1 MTQRLLQDSAR
12 WLRVENWLPY
22 DWPVYAA
29 FLPALLTLAGI
40 AFTVAI
46 TTSWPD
52 RTFAQAVAVTAMR
65 GDVDDYVQG
74 LIKLGIAKLPSP
86 AE

>member
-1 MTQRLLQDSAR
+1 MTQLLLQDSAP
-12 WLRVENWLPY
+12 WLRVGNWLPY

-40 AFTVAI
+40 VVTAAI

-52 RTFAQAVAVTAMR
+52 RTFAHAVAVTATR
-65 GDVDDYVQG
+65 GDADDYVQG
-74 LIKLGIAKLPSP
+74 LIKLGIAKLPVP